1 MRRWFVLV
9 GVLEMALSLAGCE
22 NQHDDMQNLAD
33 LPDNPIVIVYENDV
47 HCAVDG
53 YAKMVSLR
61 EKQQRLTPYVT
72 TVSCGDFIQG
82 DVVGAVTEGESI
94 IDIMNK
100 VKYDVVT
107 LGNHEFDYG
116 LPRLYELAE
125 RLQASLVCA
134 NFRNLTSGE
143 SVFPPYEIIRYGDVD
158 IAYLGLVT
166 PETLTST
173 TPLTFQDKAGNTIYG
188 FCKEQFYTI
197 VQQHVDAARKEGA
210 DYVVVLS
217 HLGDLPSSGGSPNSL
232 ALIANTTGID
242 AVLDGHSHSVI
253 PDTLV
258 ENGVGEPVLLS
269 STGTKFQY
277 VGMLTITTD
286 GTLES
291 RLIPIDD
298 TLPADVEVET
308 YVEQVKKNTL
318 TAGERVVGYNEKE
331 LVAIAEDGSR
341 LVRKQETGLGNFCAD
356 AYRRVLDVDVA
367 VVNGG
372 GIRANLPQGDV
383 TYNSLL
389 AVSPFNNT
397 LCTATLTGRQLV
409 DALEVS
415 VCSLPEEDGSFMQVS
430 GIRFEVD
437 TSVPTPVVMNTSGL
451 FDYVVAGAPRR
462 VHNVQVL
469 DSDTKVYVPIDL
481 ERTYTLGS
489 YDYLLKEQGSYNMFG
504 QSVLK
509 IDMQGQD
516 AEILAVYIERM
527 LGGRISAIYSQP
539 EGRIIIK

>member
-1 MRRWFVLV
+1 
-9 GVLEMALSLAGCE
+9 
-22 NQHDDMQNLAD
+22 
-33 LPDNPIVIVYENDV
+33 
-47 HCAVDG
+47 
-53 YAKMVSLR
+53 
-61 EKQQRLTPYVT
+61 
-72 TVSCGDFIQG
+72 
-82 DVVGAVTEGESI
+82 
-94 IDIMNK
+94 
-100 VKYDVVT
+100 
-107 LGNHEFDYG
+107 
-116 LPRLYELAE
+116 
-125 RLQASLVCA
+125 
-134 NFRNLTSGE
+134 
-143 SVFPPYEIIRYGDVD
+143 
-158 IAYLGLVT
+158 
-166 PETLTST
+166 
-173 TPLTFQDKAGNTIYG
+173 
-188 FCKEQFYTI
+188 
-197 VQQHVDAARKEGA
+197 
-210 DYVVVLS
+210 
-217 HLGDLPSSGGSPNSL
+217 
-232 ALIANTTGID
+232 
-242 AVLDGHSHSVI
+242 
-253 PDTLV
+253 
-258 ENGVGEPVLLS
+258 
-269 STGTKFQY
+269 
-277 VGMLTITTD
+277 MLTITTD

-291 RLIPIDD
+291 RLIPLDD

-372 GIRANLPQGDV
+372 GIRATLPQGDV

-451 FDYVVAGAPRR
+451 FDYVVAGASRR
-462 VHNVQVL
+462 VRNVQVL
-469 DSDTKVYVPIDL
+469 DSDAQVYVPIDL